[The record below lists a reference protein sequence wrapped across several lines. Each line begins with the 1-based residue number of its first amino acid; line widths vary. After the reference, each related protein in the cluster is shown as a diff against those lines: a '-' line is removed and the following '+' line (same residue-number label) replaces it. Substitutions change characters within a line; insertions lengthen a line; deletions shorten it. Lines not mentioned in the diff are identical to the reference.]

1 MARGINATKQAL
13 KLKADEKENSL
24 TLRLGVKKHLLPI
37 VPKVLSSDE
46 YVFVHV
52 PSQAEILKV
61 TENGLEIV
69 TSDEE
74 AAKAAASFKKG
85 RGTRSS
91 RKLASSIPVSGEL
104 AAALSKLPNGYK
116 LAYGA
121 DGSPKLVRTRNRR
134 KKGEK

>member
-24 TLRLGVKKHLLPI
+24 SLRLGVKKHLLPI
-37 VPKVLSSDE
+37 TPKVLFSEE

-61 TENGLEIV
+61 TENGLEVV

-85 RGTRSS
+85 RGARSA
-91 RKLASSIPVSGEL
+91 RKQSASLPLPGEL
-104 AAALSKLPNGYK
+104 ADALSKVPAGYK
-116 LAYGA
+116 LAFGP
-121 DGSPKLVRTRNRR
+121 DGSPRIVRTRTR
-134 KKGEK
+134 KKKG